1 MVGKEIKKKLVPTF
15 SFNVLDADGD
25 GKITK
30 EEYEK
35 SFDLIDQDK
44 DGFITEVEFKSV
56 SSSWIVTVKLLDK
69 DGDGKISR
77 SEWNAGFAL
86 FDRLRW
92 KDQQE

>member
-1 MVGKEIKKKLVPTF
+1 L
-15 SFNVLDADGD
+15 LDANGD

-35 SFDLIDQDK
+35 GFDLIDQDK

-56 SSSWIVTVKLLDK
+56 SSYWIVTVKLLDK

-77 SEWNAGFAL
+77 SEWNAAFVPVIAG
-86 FDRLRW
+86 R
-92 KDQQE
+92 K